1 MTASL
6 FSLIKF
12 NYLSLYFAHFD
23 SSSFISFKTLND
35 EISAFKGNDFH
46 LVYQITRGCIRK
58 SSNYSVRE
66 SISFQSL

>member
-12 NYLSLYFAHFD
+12 NYSNLYFAHFD
-23 SSSFISFKTLND
+23 SSSFVSFKTLND
-35 EISAFKGNDFH
+35 EIYAFKDNDF
-46 LVYQITRGCIRK
+46 LLKYQIIRGCIFK
-58 SSNYSVRE
+58 SSNYSMRE